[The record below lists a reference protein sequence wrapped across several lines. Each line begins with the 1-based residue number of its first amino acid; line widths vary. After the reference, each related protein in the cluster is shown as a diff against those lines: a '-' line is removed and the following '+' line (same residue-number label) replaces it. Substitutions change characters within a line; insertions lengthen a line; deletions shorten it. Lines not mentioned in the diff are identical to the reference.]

1 MDEAI
6 DPSEDETLEQNTHA
20 FFIRLW
26 LEEPSSVRRSA
37 VWRGHISHVIT
48 RERRHVQS
56 MQDIVGFIDSYL
68 QRWLEHE

>member
-1 MDEAI
+1 MNQPI
-6 DPSEDETLEQNTHA
+6 FPSEDDTLEQNTQA

-26 LEEPSSVRRSA
+26 LEEPPTVARPA
-37 VWRGHISHVIT
+37 VWRGHITHAVT

-68 QRWLEHE
+68 QRWLGHE